1 MARVLRDGAFTGET
15 HIVTGAAQGIGN
27 CVATMLAEH
36 GAQVVLVD
44 LDESRLK
51 DAQAKLASV
60 ATVKPLIA
68 RANVAEEADV
78 QRAVGHALEATGV
91 INGVVNTA
99 GITRD
104 ARIAKKSFDDL
115 AVIEP

>member
-1 MARVLRDGAFTGET
+1 MAKVLRDGAFTGET

-44 LDESRLK
+44 LDEGRLK

-60 ATVKPLIA
+60 ASVKPLIA
-68 RANVAEEADV
+68 
-78 QRAVGHALEATGV
+78 
-91 INGVVNTA
+91 
-99 GITRD
+99 
-104 ARIAKKSFDDL
+104 ART
-115 AVIEP
+115 